1 MQGVSVQNDATKRP
15 WSTVTAVSLGWL
27 FGAVDIILLILF
39 QEEIAADLNLELQ
52 SVRIAIGVGL
62 LGSAFGGLFFAQL
75 GDRLGRV
82 RALAISI
89 IMYSLATGLMAFA
102 TTKAE
107 LFGLRFVAGIG
118 TGAEWSIGFALLSEV
133 WSSKSRGAVGGLV
146 AAMFNIGTFV
156 AIMFFHSPL
165 GWRWSF
171 GIMVAPA
178 VFAIILRRLIPESPV
193 WLRFNEARKDGTL
206 TGELVSQVKRP
217 PIIAAFRGSVKWLT
231 LRTTLI
237 FAVMNLGFYSFST
250 VFINFLKASPSND
263 GGLGL
268 EKADQL
274 PFHLALNIAGL
285 LSVILAGWLSDR
297 IGRRKAFV
305 SFCTIGVLGFVWLS
319 LELSNLDGTIQNSLI
334 AAFAVCCMGFGVN
347 GVMGVFTPELF
358 PTYLRST
365 GPGVSQNVG
374 KGIGG
379 LMGPPAAGALV
390 ATEGYHFVLGL
401 PLWVFLLIGLLIWTL
416 PEVGGR
422 DLHHEPKAP

>member
-1 MQGVSVQNDATKRP
+1 MHTSPQKRP
-15 WSTVTAVSLGWL
+15 WSTVSAVSLGWL

-39 QEEIAADLNLELQ
+39 QEEIAADLSVELQ
-52 SVRIAIGVGL
+52 TVRIAIGVGL

-89 IMYSLATGLMAFA
+89 IIYSVATGLMAFA
-102 TTKAE
+102 SSKLE
-107 LFGLRFVAGIG
+107 LFGLRFIAGIG

-133 WSSKSRGAVGGLV
+133 WSPKSRGAVGGLV
-146 AAMFNIGTFV
+146 AAMFNLGTFV
-156 AIMFFHSPL
+156 AIILFHSSL

-178 VFAIILRRLIPESPV
+178 LFAIVLRRIIPESPV
-193 WLRFNEARKDGTL
+193 WLKFNAARKAGDL
-206 TGELVSQVKRP
+206 SDQLKQQVKRP

-250 VFINFLKASPSND
+250 VFINFLKASSSD
-263 GGLGL
+263 GGGLGL
-268 EKADQL
+268 TKEEQL

-285 LSVILAGWLSDR
+285 LSVVLAGWLSDK

-305 SFCTIGVLGFVWLS
+305 GFCIIGVSGFLWLS
-319 LELSNLDGTIQNSLI
+319 LELAGLQGSGPNAVTYMLI

-365 GPGVSQNVG
+365 GPGVSQNIG

-379 LMGPPAAGALV
+379 LLGPTLAGALV
-390 ATEGYHFVLGL
+390 ATQGYEFVLGL
-401 PLWVFLLIGLLIWTL
+401 PLWVFLAIGILIWTL

-422 DLHHEPKAP
+422 VLDEPMDT

>member
-1 MQGVSVQNDATKRP
+1 MHTSPQKRP
-15 WSTVTAVSLGWL
+15 WSTVSAVSLGWL

-39 QEEIAADLNLELQ
+39 QEEIAADLSVELQ
-52 SVRIAIGVGL
+52 TVRIAIGVGL

-89 IMYSLATGLMAFA
+89 IIYSVATGLMAFA
-102 TTKAE
+102 SSKLE
-107 LFGLRFVAGIG
+107 LFGLRFIAGIG

-133 WSSKSRGAVGGLV
+133 WSPKSRGAVGGLV
-146 AAMFNIGTFV
+146 AAMFNLGTFV
-156 AIMFFHSPL
+156 AIILFHSSL

-178 VFAIILRRLIPESPV
+178 LFAIVLRRIIPESPV
-193 WLRFNEARKDGTL
+193 WLKFNAARKAGDL
-206 TGELVSQVKRP
+206 SDQLKQQVKRP

-250 VFINFLKASPSND
+250 VFINFLKASSSD
-263 GGLGL
+263 GGGLGL
-268 EKADQL
+268 TKEEQL

-285 LSVILAGWLSDR
+285 LSVVLAGWLSDK

-305 SFCTIGVLGFVWLS
+305 GFCIIGVSGFLWLS
-319 LELSNLDGTIQNSLI
+319 LELAGLQGSGPNAVTYMLI

-365 GPGVSQNVG
+365 GPGVSQTIG

-379 LMGPPAAGALV
+379 LLGPTLAGALV
-390 ATEGYHFVLGL
+390 ATQGYEFVLGL
-401 PLWVFLLIGLLIWTL
+401 PLWVFLAIGILIWTL

-422 DLHHEPKAP
+422 VLDEPMDT

>member
-1 MQGVSVQNDATKRP
+1 MHTSPQKRP
-15 WSTVTAVSLGWL
+15 WSTVSAVSLGWL

-39 QEEIAADLNLELQ
+39 QEEIAADLSVELQ
-52 SVRIAIGVGL
+52 TVRIAIGVGL

-89 IMYSLATGLMAFA
+89 IIYSVATGLMAFA
-102 TTKAE
+102 SSKLE
-107 LFGLRFVAGIG
+107 LFGLRFIAGIG

-133 WSSKSRGAVGGLV
+133 WSPKSRGAVGGLV
-146 AAMFNIGTFV
+146 AAMFNLGTFV
-156 AIMFFHSPL
+156 AIILFHSSL

-178 VFAIILRRLIPESPV
+178 LFAIVLRRIIPESPV
-193 WLRFNEARKDGTL
+193 WLKFNAARKAGDL
-206 TGELVSQVKRP
+206 SDQLKQQVNRP

-250 VFINFLKASPSND
+250 VFINFLKASSSD
-263 GGLGL
+263 GGGLGL
-268 EKADQL
+268 TKEEQL

-285 LSVILAGWLSDR
+285 LSVVLAGWLSDK

-305 SFCTIGVLGFVWLS
+305 GFCIIGVSGFLWLS
-319 LELSNLDGTIQNSLI
+319 LELAGLQGSGPNAVTYMLI

-365 GPGVSQNVG
+365 GPGVSQNIG

-379 LMGPPAAGALV
+379 LLGPTLAGALV
-390 ATEGYHFVLGL
+390 ATQGYEFVLGL
-401 PLWVFLLIGLLIWTL
+401 PLWVFLAIGILIWTL

-422 DLHHEPKAP
+422 VLDEPMDS

>member
-1 MQGVSVQNDATKRP
+1 
-15 WSTVTAVSLGWL
+15 
-27 FGAVDIILLILF
+27 VDIILLILF
-39 QEEIAADLNLELQ
+39 QEEIAADLAVELQ
-52 SVRIAIGVGL
+52 TVRIAIGVGL
-62 LGSAFGGLFFAQL
+62 MGSAFGGLFFAQL

-89 IMYSLATGLMAFA
+89 IIYSVATGLMAFA
-102 TTKAE
+102 SSKLE
-107 LFGLRFVAGIG
+107 LFGLRFIAGIG

-133 WSSKSRGAVGGLV
+133 WPSKSRGAIGGLV
-146 AAMFNIGTFV
+146 AAMFNLGTFV
-156 AIMFFHSPL
+156 AIMLFHSSL

-178 VFAIILRRLIPESPV
+178 LFAIVLRRIIPESPV
-193 WLRFNEARKDGTL
+193 WLKFNAARKAGDL
-206 TGELVSQVKRP
+206 SDQLKQQVNRP
-217 PIIAAFRGSVKWLT
+217 PIIAAFRGATKWLT

-250 VFINFLKASPSND
+250 VFINFLKASSSD
-263 GGLGL
+263 GGGLGL
-268 EKADQL
+268 SKEEQL

-305 SFCTIGVLGFVWLS
+305 GFCLIGVSGFLWLS
-319 LELSNLDGTIQNSLI
+319 LELAGINGSGPSAVTQTLI

-365 GPGVSQNVG
+365 GPGVSQNLG

-379 LMGPPAAGALV
+379 LMGPPLAGALV
-390 ATEGYHFVLGL
+390 ATQGYEYVLGL
-401 PLWVFLLIGLLIWTL
+401 PLWVFLAIGCLIWTL

-422 DLHHEPKAP
+422 VLDEPMDT

>member
-1 MQGVSVQNDATKRP
+1 MQNTDKKHP
-15 WSTVTAVSLGWL
+15 WSTVIAVSLGWL

-39 QEEIAADLNLELQ
+39 QEEIAADLQLELQ

-89 IMYSLATGLMAFA
+89 IMYSVATGLMAFA
-102 TTKAE
+102 TTKTE
-107 LFGLRFVAGIG
+107 LFGLRFIAGIG

-133 WSSKSRGAVGGLV
+133 WSPKSRGAVGGLV
-146 AAMFNIGTFV
+146 AAMFNIGTFI
-156 AIMFFHSPL
+156 AILFFHSPL

-178 VFAIILRRLIPESPV
+178 LFAIVLRRLIPESPV
-193 WLRFNEARKDGTL
+193 WLKFNEARLAGNL
-206 TGELVSQVKRP
+206 TGELEAQVKRP
-217 PIIAAFRGSVKWLT
+217 PILAAFRGRVKWLT
-231 LRTTLI
+231 FRTTLI

-250 VFINFLKASPSND
+250 VFINFLKASPTDD

-268 EKADQL
+268 SKGDQL

-297 IGRRKAFV
+297 IGRRNAFV
-305 SFCTIGVLGFVWLS
+305 SFCAIGVSG
-319 LELSNLDGTIQNSLI
+319 LELAGLKCTYENTLI
-334 AAFAVCCMGFGVN
+334 AAFAMCCMGFGVN
-347 GVMGVFTPELF
+347 GVMGVFIPELF

-365 GPGVSQNVG
+365 GPGVSQNIG

-379 LMGPPAAGALV
+379 LAGPVAAGALV
-390 ATEGYHFVLGL
+390 ATHGYQFVLGL

-422 DLHHEPKAP
+422 DLSDGSDHA

>member
-1 MQGVSVQNDATKRP
+1 MTSTSPNRP

-39 QEEIAADLNLELQ
+39 QEEIAKDLAVELQ
-52 SVRIAIGVGL
+52 TVRIAIGVGL

-89 IMYSLATGLMAFA
+89 IMYSVATGLMAFA
-102 TTKAE
+102 TTKNE
-107 LFGLRFVAGIG
+107 LFGLRFIAGIG

-133 WSSKSRGAVGGLV
+133 WSSRSRGAVGGLV
-146 AAMFNIGTFV
+146 AAMFNIGTFI
-156 AIMFFHSPL
+156 AILFFHSDL

-178 VFAIILRRLIPESPV
+178 LFAVVLRRLIPESPI
-193 WLRFNEARKDGTL
+193 WLKFNEARRAGTL
-206 TGELVSQVKRP
+206 TGELETQVKRP
-217 PIIAAFRGSVKWLT
+217 PILAAFRSHVKWLT

-237 FAVMNLGFYSFST
+237 FAIMNLGFYSFST
-250 VFINFLKASPSND
+250 VFINFLKANPEIE

-268 EKADQL
+268 TKAEQL

-305 SFCTIGVLGFVWLS
+305 GFCIIGVIGFVWIS
-319 LELSNLDGTIQNSLI
+319 MELSTLQGSYENTLI
-334 AAFAVCCMGFGVN
+334 GAFAMCCMGFGVN

-365 GPGVSQNVG
+365 GPGVSQNIG

-379 LMGPPAAGALV
+379 LAGPVAAGVLV
-390 ATEGYHFVLGL
+390 ANHGYQYVLGL
-401 PLWVFLLIGLLIWTL
+401 PVWVFLLIGILIWTL

-422 DLHHEPKAP
+422 DLQSDTQNS

>member
-1 MQGVSVQNDATKRP
+1 LSSVVQKRP
-15 WSTVTAVSLGWL
+15 WSTVSAVSLGWL

-39 QEEIAADLNLELQ
+39 QEEIAADLAVELQ
-52 SVRIAIGVGL
+52 TVRIAIGVGL
-62 LGSAFGGLFFAQL
+62 MGSAFGGLFFAQL

-89 IMYSLATGLMAFA
+89 IIYSVATGLMAFA
-102 TTKAE
+102 SSKLE
-107 LFGLRFVAGIG
+107 LFGLRFIAGIG

-133 WSSKSRGAVGGLV
+133 WSPKSRGAVGGLV
-146 AAMFNIGTFV
+146 AAMFNLGTFV
-156 AIMFFHSPL
+156 AIILFHSSL

-171 GIMVAPA
+171 GIMVVPA
-178 VFAIILRRLIPESPV
+178 FFAIILRRIIPESPV
-193 WLRFNEARKDGTL
+193 WLKFSAARKAGDL
-206 TGELVSQVKRP
+206 SDQLKQQVKRP
-217 PIIAAFRGSVKWLT
+217 PIVAAFRGTTKWLT

-250 VFINFLKASPSND
+250 VFINFLKASPSD
-263 GGLGL
+263 GGGLGL
-268 EKADQL
+268 TKAEQL

-297 IGRRKAFV
+297 IGRRRAFV
-305 SFCTIGVLGFVWLS
+305 GFCMIGVSGFLWLS
-319 LELSNLDGTIQNSLI
+319 LELAELQGSGPNAVTYMLI

-365 GPGVSQNVG
+365 GPGVSQNIG

-379 LMGPPAAGALV
+379 LLGPTLAGALV
-390 ATEGYHFVLGL
+390 ATQGYQFVLGL
-401 PLWVFLLIGLLIWTL
+401 PLWVFLAIGILIWTL

-422 DLHHEPKAP
+422 DLADNANQA

>member
-1 MQGVSVQNDATKRP
+1 MPSVAQKRP
-15 WSTVTAVSLGWL
+15 WSTVSAVSLGWL

-39 QEEIAADLNLELQ
+39 QEEIAADLAVELQ
-52 SVRIAIGVGL
+52 TVRIAIGVGL
-62 LGSAFGGLFFAQL
+62 MGSAFGGLFFAQL

-89 IMYSLATGLMAFA
+89 IIYSVATGLMAFA
-102 TTKAE
+102 SSKLE
-107 LFGLRFVAGIG
+107 LFGLRFIAGIG

-133 WSSKSRGAVGGLV
+133 WPSKSRGAIGGLV
-146 AAMFNIGTFV
+146 AAMFNLGTFV
-156 AIMFFHSPL
+156 AIMLFHSSL

-178 VFAIILRRLIPESPV
+178 LFAIILRRIIPESPI
-193 WLRFNEARKDGTL
+193 WLKFNEARKSGNL
-206 TGELVSQVKRP
+206 SANLLSQVKRP
-217 PIIAAFRGSVKWLT
+217 PIVAAFRGTTKWLT

-250 VFINFLKASPSND
+250 VFINFLKASSSD
-263 GGLGL
+263 GGGLGL
-268 EKADQL
+268 SKEEQL

-305 SFCTIGVLGFVWLS
+305 GFCLIGVSGFLWLS
-319 LELSNLDGTIQNSLI
+319 LELAGINGSGPSAVTQTLI

-365 GPGVSQNVG
+365 GPGVSQNLG

-379 LMGPPAAGALV
+379 LMGPPLAGALV
-390 ATEGYHFVLGL
+390 ATQGYEYVLGL
-401 PLWVFLLIGLLIWTL
+401 PLWVFLAIGCLIWTL

-422 DLHHEPKAP
+422 VLDEPTDT

>member
-1 MQGVSVQNDATKRP
+1 M
-15 WSTVTAVSLGWL
+15 
-27 FGAVDIILLILF
+27 DIILLILF
-39 QEEIAADLNLELQ
+39 QEEIAADLAVELQ
-52 SVRIAIGVGL
+52 TVRIAIGVGL
-62 LGSAFGGLFFAQL
+62 MGSAFGGLFFAQL

-89 IMYSLATGLMAFA
+89 IIYSVATGLMAFA
-102 TTKAE
+102 SSKLE
-107 LFGLRFVAGIG
+107 LFGLRFIAGIG

-133 WSSKSRGAVGGLV
+133 WPSKSRGAIGGLV
-146 AAMFNIGTFV
+146 AAMFNLGTFV
-156 AIMFFHSPL
+156 AIMLFHSSL

-178 VFAIILRRLIPESPV
+178 LFAIILRRIIPESPI
-193 WLRFNEARKDGTL
+193 WLKFNEARKSGNL
-206 TGELVSQVKRP
+206 SANLLSQVKRP
-217 PIIAAFRGSVKWLT
+217 PIVAAFRGTTKWLT

-250 VFINFLKASPSND
+250 VFINFLKASSSD
-263 GGLGL
+263 GGGLGL
-268 EKADQL
+268 SKEEQL

-305 SFCTIGVLGFVWLS
+305 GFCLIGVSGFLWLS
-319 LELSNLDGTIQNSLI
+319 LELAGINGSGPSAVTQTLI

-365 GPGVSQNVG
+365 GPGVSQNLG

-379 LMGPPAAGALV
+379 LMGPPLAGALV
-390 ATEGYHFVLGL
+390 ATQGYEYVLGL
-401 PLWVFLLIGLLIWTL
+401 PLWVFLAIGCLIWTL

-422 DLHHEPKAP
+422 VLDEPTDT

>member
-107 LFGLRFVAGIG
+107 LFGLRFIAGIG

-178 VFAIILRRLIPESPV
+178 VFAIILRRLITESPV

-250 VFINFLKASPSND
+250 VFINFLKASPTQD

-268 EKADQL
+268 EKGEQL

-285 LSVILAGWLSDR
+285 LSVIMAGWLSDR
-297 IGRRKAFV
+297 IGRRRAFG
-305 SFCTIGVLGFVWLS
+305 SFCVIGIIGFVWIS
-319 LELSNLDGTIQNSLI
+319 IELSTLQGTYENTLI
-334 AAFAVCCMGFGVN
+334 GAFAMCCMGFGVN

-365 GPGVSQNVG
+365 GPGVSQNIG

-379 LMGPPAAGALV
+379 LIGPVAAGVLV
-390 ATEGYHFVLGL
+390 ANHGYQFVLGL
-401 PLWVFLLIGLLIWTL
+401 PVWVFLLIGLLIWTL

-422 DLHHEPKAP
+422 DLNTDSQTS

>member
-1 MQGVSVQNDATKRP
+1 MHTSPQKKP
-15 WSTVTAVSLGWL
+15 WSTVSAVSLGWL

-39 QEEIAADLNLELQ
+39 QEEIAADLSIELQ
-52 SVRIAIGVGL
+52 TVRIAIGVGL

-89 IMYSLATGLMAFA
+89 IMYSVATGLMAFA

-107 LFGLRFVAGIG
+107 LFGLRFIAGIG

-133 WSSKSRGAVGGLV
+133 WSPKSRGAVGGLV

-156 AIMFFHSPL
+156 AIMFFHSNL

-178 VFAIILRRLIPESPV
+178 LLAIVLRRLIPESPV
-193 WLRFNEARKDGTL
+193 WLKFNEARQAGTL
-206 TGELVSQVKRP
+206 TGELEAQVKRP
-217 PIIAAFRGSVKWLT
+217 PILAAFRGNVKWLT

-250 VFINFLKASPSND
+250 VFINFLKASPTKD

-268 EKADQL
+268 EKGEQL

-305 SFCTIGVLGFVWLS
+305 SFCVIGVTGFVWLS
-319 LELSNLDGTIQNSLI
+319 LELAGLKGMYENTLI

-347 GVMGVFTPELF
+347 GVMGVFIPELF

-365 GPGVSQNVG
+365 GPGVSQNIG

-379 LMGPPAAGALV
+379 LAGPVAAGALV
-390 ATEGYHFVLGL
+390 ATHGYQFVLGL

-422 DLHHEPKAP
+422 DLADGSDQA